1 MSKVHFTKEQLE
13 ILKNN
18 PYTYHVTP
26 NTLYLTAK
34 FKELFYQK
42 YVNGESPKNILE
54 ECGYLESI
62 LGKQR
67 IWGITA
73 IIKNEYRKY
82 GFFHETSFSKT
93 SKSTL
98 PEEFPCFQILRLQH
112 EVEHLEQEIATI
124 KGFLSN
130 KNFGKQMP

>member
-1 MSKVHFTKEQLE
+1 MSNVHFSKEQLE
-13 ILKNN
+13 ILKSN
-18 PYTYHVTP
+18 PYTYHVTQ

-34 FKELFYQK
+34 FKELFYRE
-42 YVNGESPKNILE
+42 YVDGESPKSILE
-54 ECGYLESI
+54 KYGYPESI

-93 SKSTL
+93 PKNSF
-98 PEEFPCFQILRLQH
+98 PETIPCFQILRLRQ
-112 EVEHLEQEIATI
+112 EVESLKQEVETI
-124 KGFLSN
+124 KGFFSS
-130 KNFGKQMP
+130 KNFEK